1 MSGGLPRGVGS
12 GGQGARYGELF
23 RGVGS
28 GGGGGGQEARNG
40 RLPRGVG
47 GGQGARDGLLFTIQG
62 CRKRVERQGPE
73 MEYYSLLRGVGSGGG
88 AGGQERGIIHYS
100 GV

>member
-1 MSGGLPRGVGS
+1 MGGA
-12 GGQGARYGELF
+12 GARN
-23 RGVGS
+23 RV
-28 GGGGGGQEARNG
+28 
-40 RLPRGVG
+40 
-47 GGQGARDGLLFTIQG
+47 LFTIQG